1 VTECD
6 KGKGAALQPRPAA
19 RLAAVQA
26 LYQMDLAGTGINA
39 VIAEFTNLR
48 FGAAAE
54 HQTIARADV
63 GFFADLLRGVVRRQR
78 EIDPIVDRQL
88 AEGWHLSRIDS
99 ILRAV
104 LRAGTFEL
112 IERSDVPARVV
123 INEYVE
129 VAHAFLSGED
139 PRVVNGVLDKLAHS
153 LRPKEFTDAG
163 KS

>member
-1 VTECD
+1 VPDCD
-6 KGKGAALQPRPAA
+6 DGTITPLQPRPAA

-26 LYQMDLAGTGINA
+26 LYQMDLAGTSLNT
-39 VIAEFTNLR
+39 VIAEFTSHR
-48 FGAAAE
+48 FGAGAE
-54 HQTIARADV
+54 DQSVARADV
-63 GFFADLLRGVVRRQR
+63 GFFADLVRGVVRRQK

-129 VAHAFLSGED
+129 VAHAFLSGDD
-139 PRVVNGVLDKLAHS
+139 PRVVNGVLDKLAHR
-153 LRPKEFTDAG
+153 LRPKEFSGAG
-163 KS
+163 KD